1 MNHGLVG
8 GLRTDSDPDSLGG
21 RRILTLHIATLV
33 LVALLMDFVVAFRKL
48 YFMDAMLILYLL
60 AFQGTLALARY
71 HGERKI
77 F

>member
-1 MNHGLVG
+1 MAACV
-8 GLRTDSDPDSLGG
+8 LREIQICSAEG
-21 RRILTLHIATLV
+21 RILVLHIATLV